1 MVWLPQLLRQG
12 AGEHHRKLMLL
23 AEDHLDQAA
32 LDRKRLAKAKD
43 ADSVSQRRPL
53 LYTES

>member
-1 MVWLPQLLRQG
+1 
-12 AGEHHRKLMLL
+12 MLL